1 MEQHISPVTAAHI
14 GEAVRALGLT
24 GKPLAIHASL
34 RSFGR
39 IEGGADALIQALL
52 SEGCTLLVPTFSSGF
67 AVPAPPD
74 MRPLRNGCGDY
85 GWMDADRSSG
95 ASAAL
100 ASAIYEPGSM
110 ELDRD
115 SMGALPAAVLRL
127 PDSLRGNHPL
137 NSFAAVGPLAEEL
150 IAGQRP
156 DDVYA
161 PLRKLA
167 ERGGEAVLM
176 GVGLERLTLLH
187 LAEQMAGRAL
197 FRRWALDADGRTM
210 LAEVG
215 NCSEGFGKLA
225 RLLAPVG
232 KHRTVGASGWQV
244 YPAAACLALASEAIR
259 ETPAITHCDDPG
271 CDRCPDAVLG
281 GPIL

>member
-1 MEQHISPVTAAHI
+1 MNKKAIAVTRAQIAQAV
-14 GEAVRALGLT
+14 EAMGLT
-24 GKPLAIHASL
+24 GKPVCVHASL

-39 IEGGADALIQALL
+39 VEGGAEALIEAMLG
-52 SEGCTLLVPTFSSGF
+52 EGCTLLVPTFSSSY

-85 GWMDADRSSG
+85 GWMDGEAGLDAGAADARIYDA
-95 ASAAL
+95 ASL
-100 ASAIYEPGSM
+100 

-115 SMGALPAAVLRL
+115 SMGALPAAVLQM
-127 PDSLRGNHPL
+127 PGSLRGDHPL
-137 NSFAAVGPLAEEL
+137 NSFAAIGPLADAL

-167 ERGGEAVLM
+167 ELNGEVALM

-187 LAEQMAGRAL
+187 LAERMAGREL
-197 FRRWALDADGRTM
+197 FRRWALDASGRTT
-210 LAEVG
+210 LVEVG
-215 NCSEGFGKLA
+215 SCSEGFGKLD
-225 RLLAPVG
+225 RLLDPIV
-232 KHRTVGASGWQV
+232 KRHTVGASMWQV
-244 YPAAACLALASEAIR
+244 YPAAACLAIAADAIR
-259 ETPAITHCDDPG
+259 ETPAITHCGDPG
-271 CDRCPDAVLG
+271 CDRCHDAVLG

>member
-1 MEQHISPVTAAHI
+1 MEQGIVAVTASHI
-14 GEAVRALGLT
+14 VQAAQALGLS
-24 GKPLAIHASL
+24 GKPLSVHASL

-52 SEGCTLLVPTFSSGF
+52 SEGCTLLVPAFSFGY

-85 GWMDADRSSG
+85 GWMGDDDGPIPG
-95 ASAAL
+95 AAHA
-100 ASAIYEPGSM
+100 AIYNPGSM

-115 SMGALPAAVLRL
+115 SMGALPAAVLQL
-127 PDSLRGNHPL
+127 PGRRRGSHPL
-137 NSFAAVGPLAEEL
+137 QSFAAIGPLAEEL
-150 IAGQRP
+150 VAGQRP
-156 DDVYA
+156 DDAYA

-187 LAEQMAGRAL
+187 LAEQLAGREL
-197 FRRWALDADGRTM
+197 FRRWALDAAGQTM
-210 LAEVG
+210 FAEVG
-215 NCSEGFGKLA
+215 SCSEGFGKLA
-225 RLLAPVG
+225 GLLAPIARHG
-232 KHRTVGASGWQV
+232 LAGASRWQV
-244 YPAAACLALASEAIR
+244 LPAAACLDIAAAAIR
-259 ETPAITHCDDPG
+259 ETPAITHCGDPG

-281 GPIL
+281 GPLM